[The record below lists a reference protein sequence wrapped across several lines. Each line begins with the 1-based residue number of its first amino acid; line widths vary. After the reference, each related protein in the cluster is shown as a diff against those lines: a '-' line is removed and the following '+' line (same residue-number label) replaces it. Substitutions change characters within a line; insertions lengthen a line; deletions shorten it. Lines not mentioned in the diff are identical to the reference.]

1 VVETRRLSGSGRR
14 NIMWWKRCTFKE
26 GNAMEG
32 MRQLWG
38 GGNIAKRCDNG

>member
-1 VVETRRLSGSGRR
+1 MTCLHSDYDTVA
-14 NIMWWKRCTFKE
+14 MCTFKE